1 MTVSFPQKAVASLRE
16 RRQEFDEVK
25 EQFAKIVQEC
35 DHFGIDPPK
44 TSKIGK
50 WSIWCLPWS
59 SVCQPPPLSFKPLIG
74 VSKITLHLKPQLSY
88 RFKLD
93 TSGWVPIVDIY
104 CGECQPQREF
114 LATTKKKT
122 SPLTSDSQSGASTP
136 SLISF

>member
-50 WSIWCLPWS
+50 
-59 SVCQPPPLSFKPLIG
+59 
-74 VSKITLHLKPQLSY
+74 
-88 RFKLD
+88 
-93 TSGWVPIVDIY
+93 
-104 CGECQPQREF
+104 
-114 LATTKKKT
+114 
-122 SPLTSDSQSGASTP
+122 
-136 SLISF
+136 